1 MFKLYRSS
9 RIRKLLFFF
18 VEGRDQTVLQRSK
31 PISCTALI
39 GEQPNLLNHIQAQG
53 CDKTTSRCQTASTI
67 RTLKSYQPVIPSV
80 PFIRWSLIK
89 SFLINGSLWLTYI
102 KKKYFLIKFLIKI
115 SFFQSSIFLALPS
128 NHYNMRK
135 IPLYTFDTFLKVAA
149 PAKLTNNNNKFFKF
163 TIYFLNF

>member
-102 KKKYFLIKFLIKI
+102 KKIFFNKIPDKNFIFSVKYFFSITFKSLYYEENTFVHLRY
-115 SFFQSSIFLALPS
+115 FFEGGRPS
-128 NHYNMRK
+128 Q
-135 IPLYTFDTFLKVAA
+135 
-149 PAKLTNNNNKFFKF
+149 TNK
-163 TIYFLNF
+163 

>member
-1 MFKLYRSS
+1 M
-9 RIRKLLFFF
+9 
-18 VEGRDQTVLQRSK
+18 EGRDQTVLQRSK

-39 GEQPNLLNHIQAQG
+39 GEQPNLLNQMQAQG

-80 PFIRWSLIK
+80 PFIRWSLFK
-89 SFLINGSLWLTYI
+89 SFLNNGSLWLTLKYI
-102 KKKYFLIKFLIKI
+102 KKILWKFLFYKFKIPDKNFIFSVKYFFSITLKFYIK
-115 SFFQSSIFLALPS
+115 
-128 NHYNMRK
+128 RK

-163 TIYFLNF
+163 TFYFLNF